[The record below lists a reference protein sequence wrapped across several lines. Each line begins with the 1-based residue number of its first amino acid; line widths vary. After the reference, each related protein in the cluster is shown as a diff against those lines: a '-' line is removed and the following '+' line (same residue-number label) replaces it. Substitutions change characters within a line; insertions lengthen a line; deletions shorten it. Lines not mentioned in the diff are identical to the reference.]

1 MAEIMVDEMVD
12 QKAESSV
19 EMMVL
24 MTADKMV
31 VYLVESSV
39 EMMAYS

>member
-1 MAEIMVDEMVD
+1 MVDEMVD